1 MSVYQFLQKLFLVSN
16 SSLISVI
23 NVCVLFYFEVI
34 IIFFWVTV
42 KDLPLPRFVASKN
55 EQESRHAASY
65 SSDSE
70 NQGSYSG
77 VIPPPPGRGQVK
89 KGSTSHDTVQ
99 PRTSAD
105 QQVESSGVSIIS

>member
-1 MSVYQFLQKLFLVSN
+1 MWL
-16 SSLISVI
+16 
-23 NVCVLFYFEVI
+23 
-34 IIFFWVTV
+34 TV

-89 KGSTSHDTVQ
+89 KGSTSHDPVQ
-99 PRTSAD
+99 PRASVD
-105 QQVESSGVSIIS
+105 QQVIMYMYMLSVDVLWECLH

>member
-1 MSVYQFLQKLFLVSN
+1 MWL
-16 SSLISVI
+16 
-23 NVCVLFYFEVI
+23 
-34 IIFFWVTV
+34 TV

-55 EQESRHAASY
+55 EQESRHTASY

-89 KGSTSHDTVQ
+89 KGSISHDPVQ
-99 PRTSAD
+99 PRVSAD
-105 QQVESSGVSIIS
+105 QQVIMCMKKSSSYVDAYTKTCIECLSNEDVTLF

>member
-1 MSVYQFLQKLFLVSN
+1 MSSFLWL
-16 SSLISVI
+16 
-23 NVCVLFYFEVI
+23 
-34 IIFFWVTV
+34 TV

-70 NQGSYSG
+70 SQGSYSG

-89 KGSTSHDTVQ
+89 KGPGSHDAVQ
-99 PRTSAD
+99 PRPSAD
-105 QQVESSGVSIIS
+105 QQVGTCLEMSSARVLGGGYLQTPVCIC

>member
-1 MSVYQFLQKLFLVSN
+1 M
-16 SSLISVI
+16 
-23 NVCVLFYFEVI
+23 
-34 IIFFWVTV
+34 
-42 KDLPLPRFVASKN
+42 N
-55 EQESRHAASY
+55 EQESRHPTSY

-99 PRTSAD
+99 PRASVD
-105 QQVESSGVSIIS
+105 QQVIMYMLSADVLWECLH